1 MTNTGVPLTREVAFE
16 ALRNFFRGKPL
27 VFFGS
32 GMSCALD
39 DRFSMQQLAK
49 VLVDKVPPLLVST
62 KEKKEWNAVTDALC
76 KGNDIESA
84 MNSVLDQNLVEKIT
98 EVAGGFISKASHDCC
113 LKVVDGK
120 SEWPAGALLKVLV
133 DTLPEADPVLNV
145 ITPNYDLVMEYACE
159 RLGIPY
165 TNGFSGDVLRT
176 IDWHAAEQSMLMSAR
191 TVVSNRVRYSRAVR
205 KHIRLYKVHGSVN
218 YFTFGTK
225 VVENNEWILDPPSFV
240 QRVMITPGVSK
251 HEKLHLYRQ
260 ELLQRADEAIERES
274 RFLFLGYGFND
285 VHLETYIRRKL
296 IDQAS
301 HGLIITRDS
310 SPRIEAILNAAPNLW
325 LVCKGAGP
333 STQTIISNSQFGECL
348 CLEDSVLWDVTE
360 FKKQI
365 IGG

>member
-1 MTNTGVPLTREVAFE
+1 MANAGIPLTKEAAFE
-16 ALRNFFRGKPL
+16 SLRNFFREKPL

-39 DRFSMQQLAK
+39 DRFSMHQLAK
-49 VLVDKVPPLLVST
+49 VLVDNVPPLLASIREKEEWKAVS
-62 KEKKEWNAVTDALC
+62 DGLY
-76 KGNDIESA
+76 KGKDLESA

-113 LKVVDGK
+113 LKIVNGK
-120 SEWPAGALLKVLV
+120 SEWPAGELLKVLV
-133 DTLPEADPVLNV
+133 DTLPEADRILNV
-145 ITPNYDLVMEYACE
+145 VTPNYDLVMEYACE
-159 RLGIPY
+159 HIGVPY
-165 TNGFSGDVLRT
+165 TNGFSGGVMRT
-176 IDWHAAEQSMLMSAR
+176 IDWHASEQSMLISTR
-191 TVVSNRVRYSRAVR
+191 TVFSNRVKYLTGVR

-225 VVENNEWILDPPSFV
+225 VIENNEWMLDPPGFV

-260 ELLQRADEAIERES
+260 ELLKRADEAIEQES

-285 VHLETYIRRKL
+285 VHLEKYIRGKL
-296 IDQAS
+296 IEQAS

-310 SPRIEAILNAAPNLW
+310 SPRIQAVLDAAPNVW

-333 STQTIISNSQFGECL
+333 TKQTIISNSISGSL
-348 CLEDSVLWDVTE
+348 CLEDSELWDVKE
-360 FKKQI
+360 FKKEI

>member
-1 MTNTGVPLTREVAFE
+1 VANAGIPLTKEAAFE
-16 ALRNFFRGKPL
+16 SLRNFFREKPL

-39 DRFSMQQLAK
+39 DRFSMNQLAK
-49 VLVDKVPPLLVST
+49 ILVDNVPPLLATIREKHEWKAVSDELHAG
-62 KEKKEWNAVTDALC
+62 KDL
-76 KGNDIESA
+76 ESA

-113 LKVVDGK
+113 LKIVDGK

-133 DTLPEADPVLNV
+133 DTLPEADPILNIV
-145 ITPNYDLVMEYACE
+145 TPNYDLVMEYTCE
-159 RLGIPY
+159 HMGVPY
-165 TNGFSGDVLRT
+165 TNGFSGGVIRT
-176 IDWHAAEQSMLMSAR
+176 IDWLAAERSMLVSAR
-191 TVVSNRVRYSRAVR
+191 TVVSNRVRYAPVAR

-218 YFTFGTK
+218 YFTLGTK
-225 VVENNEWILDPPSFV
+225 VVENNEWILDPPGFV

-285 VHLETYIRRKL
+285 VHLEKYIRNKL
-296 IDQAS
+296 VDQAS
-301 HGLIITRDS
+301 HGLIVTRDS
-310 SPRIEAILNAAPNLW
+310 SPRIQAVLDAAPNVW
-325 LVCKGAGP
+325 LVCRGVGTTK
-333 STQTIISNSQFGECL
+333 QTIISNSNSGSL
-348 CLEDSVLWDVTE
+348 CLEDSDLWDVKE
-360 FKKQI
+360 FKKEI